1 MDVSPIQKMSD
12 RPDMACKL
20 IFRKYIQKGKFEK
33 NLETDMTGDSANTR
47 RDEENG
53 GVSLS
58 ERLHQRGMVFSDKCP
73 SREILKHLTSRW
85 GVLVLMALLGGPH
98 RFSALRRKI
107 AGVSERMLA
116 QTLQVLETD
125 GFVDRYAY
133 PVVPPHVEYTLTP
146 IGREAAE
153 KVRDFADWIEV
164 NIGRILEARTEH
176 GHDGPAE
183 AAE

>member
-1 MDVSPIQKMSD
+1 
-12 RPDMACKL
+12 
-20 IFRKYIQKGKFEK
+20 
-33 NLETDMTGDSANTR
+33 MTGDPANTP

-53 GVSLS
+53 GIPLS
-58 ERLHQRGMVFSDKCP
+58 ERLHQRGAVFSDKCP

-85 GVLVLMALLGGPH
+85 GVLVLMALLEGPH

-116 QTLQVLETD
+116 QTLQVLEAD
-125 GFVDRYAY
+125 GFVDRRAY

-146 IGREAAE
+146 IGREAGE

-164 NIGRILEARTEH
+164 NIGRILEARTEREDN
-176 GHDGPAE
+176 GSAE